1 MGILAISKPQCSDE
15 ELEGKIWTDMKRDD
29 KGRPQVTGLCL
40 KALAGEGVVSVHQH
54 IVLDSTSVHMFFGLR
69 IGDDICRQSRSLR
82 RSGAKVE
89 TDL

>member
-1 MGILAISKPQCSDE
+1 MDI
-15 ELEGKIWTDMKRDD
+15 MKRDD
-29 KGRPQVTGLCL
+29 KRRPQVTGLCL

-54 IVLDSTSVHMFFGLR
+54 IVLLDSTSVHMFFGLR

>member
-1 MGILAISKPQCSDE
+1 MDI
-15 ELEGKIWTDMKRDD
+15 MKRDD
-29 KGRPQVTGLCL
+29 KRRPQVTGLCL

-69 IGDDICRQSRSLR
+69 IGDDIRRQSKTLR

-89 TDL
+89 ADL